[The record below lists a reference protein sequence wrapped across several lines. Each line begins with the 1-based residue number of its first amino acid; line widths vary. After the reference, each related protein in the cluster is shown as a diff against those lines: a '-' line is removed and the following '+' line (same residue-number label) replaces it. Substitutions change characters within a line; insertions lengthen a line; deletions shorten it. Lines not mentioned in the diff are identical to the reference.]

1 MKTQQLALQIENG
14 SPFWEIKILLV
25 ETSRSVIRL
34 VEKVFEETTT
44 GYFLHKIDNIHDLN
58 FELEHKKPDV
68 IISGRNM
75 HVFKGTDVLNK
86 VQLLAPEIPVII
98 LVTDFN
104 AIENTALVNQGAY
117 DIIYHSELI
126 RLPKEVNF
134 LFQSAVLQQV
144 S

>member
-1 MKTQQLALQIENG
+1 MKTQQLALQSENG

-44 GYFLHKIDNIHDLN
+44 GYHLHRIDNIHDLN
-58 FELEHKKPDV
+58 FELEYKKPDV

-75 HVFKGTDVLNK
+75 HVFRGTDVLNK

-117 DIIYHSELI
+117 DIIYHSELN

-134 LFQSAVLQQV
+134 LFQSSVLQQV

>member
-1 MKTQQLALQIENG
+1 
-14 SPFWEIKILLV
+14 
-25 ETSRSVIRL
+25 
-34 VEKVFEETTT
+34 
-44 GYFLHKIDNIHDLN
+44 
-58 FELEHKKPDV
+58 
-68 IISGRNM
+68 M
-75 HVFKGTDVLNK
+75 HVFRGTDVLNK

-117 DIIYHSELI
+117 DIIYHSELK

-134 LFQSAVLQQV
+134 LFQSSVLQQV

>member
-1 MKTQQLALQIENG
+1 MKTQQLALQSENG

-58 FELEHKKPDV
+58 FELEYKKPDI

-75 HVFKGTDVLNK
+75 HVFRGTDVLNK

-117 DIIYHSELI
+117 DIIYHSELN

-134 LFQSAVLQQV
+134 LFQSSVLQQV

>member
-1 MKTQQLALQIENG
+1 MKTQQLALQSENS

-58 FELEHKKPDV
+58 FELEYKKPDV

-75 HVFKGTDVLNK
+75 HVFRGTDVLNK

-117 DIIYHSELI
+117 DIIYHSELN

-134 LFQSAVLQQV
+134 LFQSSVLQQV